1 MHCIIDYIHYLL
13 IYQFYQLYQYINHK
27 HQKSNILV
35 NVYIY
40 ICPFY
45 INSTLYIHA
54 MYSPRYKL
62 VYIPRILIS
71 TINNIYIYVYIYTS
85 TSYPLHIHHISKDIY
100 IYINTL
106 LHIYP
111 LYSLY
116 PYLLF
121 LTICPYIYIYIHI
134 HQLSITYPL
143 YTIHTRKLYICLCI
157 IVHTSYIPGTHYDG
171 TPSPVRPC
179 VSSVAP
185 PWHLSRPMWS
195 CAARPSVP
203 VVPGRTQHPGGK
215 TWEKHRKISKNP
227 QKYGN
232 IWKNTEN
239 ILENLYTW
247 QISHVFGVMMRMN

>member
-1 MHCIIDYIHYLL
+1 
-13 IYQFYQLYQYINHK
+13 
-27 HQKSNILV
+27 
-35 NVYIY
+35 
-40 ICPFY
+40 
-45 INSTLYIHA
+45 

-71 TINNIYIYVYIYTS
+71 TINNIYIYTS
-85 TSYPLHIHHISKDIY
+85 TSYPLHIHHISKNVHIY
-100 IYINTL
+100 IYTL

-121 LTICPYIYIYIHI
+121 LTICPYIYIF
-134 HQLSITYPL
+134 TYPSIIHHISIIYYI
-143 YTIHTRKLYICLCI
+143 YTQTLHMSVHHSAYII
-157 IVHTSYIPGTHYDG
+157 YIPGTHYDG

-215 TWEKHRKISKNP
+215 TWEKHRKIYKNP

-232 IWKNTEN
+232 I
-239 ILENLYTW
+239 
-247 QISHVFGVMMRMN
+247 